1 MAYYHLNKKD
11 CLMLENQPAKN
22 SSSFPYNIKKVQRT
36 FIKNKKYQPSV
47 LLARYNIY
55 PKKKHFKK
63 RVKTK
68 NCPLLE
74 SLDKGNYSTLL
85 VDEDPVI
92 YNSED
97 LLNDLLTSSE
107 DEDDYFYN
115 LVKEKKTYLDNKQEN
130 KMNSQSDNVIYIKSE
145 VVEDCLVKIE
155 TFDGCFIK
163 SEAIED
169 CKHDI
174 EIFHHP
180 I

>member
-1 MAYYHLNKKD
+1 
-11 CLMLENQPAKN
+11 
-22 SSSFPYNIKKVQRT
+22 
-36 FIKNKKYQPSV
+36 
-47 LLARYNIY
+47 
-55 PKKKHFKK
+55 
-63 RVKTK
+63 
-68 NCPLLE
+68 
-74 SLDKGNYSTLL
+74 
-85 VDEDPVI
+85 VI

-115 LVKEKKTYLDNKQEN
+115 LVKGKKTYLDNKQET

-145 VVEDCLVKIE
+145 VVEDCLVKTE

-163 SEAIED
+163 SEIIED
-169 CKHDI
+169 CKHEI